1 MADMNDT
8 GNGLVRR
15 AEAVLRANG
24 PLWELMREA
33 SAGTAV
39 TGASYSYYLTLYE
52 QVRAIRPREIL
63 ECGAGISTGVLAY
76 ALMEN
81 AREDGGAPVRVTSME
96 DDRDWFET
104 AQVRLPEAVR
114 GVVDLIHSPKVD
126 RFYTCFRGVQYES
139 LPNLRLFP
147 TTELKLHMA
156 RQDEVEG

>member
-8 GNGLVRR
+8 ANGLVRR

-81 AREDGGAPVRVTSME
+81 AREDGGAPGRVTSME
-96 DDRDWFET
+96 DDRDWFKT
-104 AQVRLPEAVR
+104 AQVRLPEAR
-114 GVVDLIHSPKVD
+114 FESAGQRLIGQKSVEIH
-126 RFYTCFRGVQYES
+126 RR
-139 LPNLRLFP
+139 LRDADTMTLRRDGR
-147 TTELKLHMA
+147 M
-156 RQDEVEG
+156 